1 MPVVVKKPPPPP
13 PPQYTANLGRAVGHC
28 DDFYVLGY
36 CPDLD
41 EDEKA
46 VDRAHRS
53 FTFVFRFQGTA
64 RSTVGRFKLRLEDLW
79 QPPQGPILS
88 VGAPR
93 GVIEIEPTGLRE
105 VALPQVNEYLMSIW
119 GTDDAHVFVAGG
131 AFQPIVLYRRQG
143 QWLQIPIPDG
153 TRPILDVRGLSEREV
168 YFVGNDGQ
176 ILLWDGQQLSRLPS
190 PTTRHLVNLA
200 RLDDRYMCA
209 SGYDGTLLMGNKNG
223 WRIVPTNTTAAL
235 LSIGSLDGKVYYGAD
250 DVVWSFDGASAPVVA
265 IQTRADWVSG
275 LADGL
280 LLVDVDQAK
289 LYRAGNL
296 IDLDTII

>member
-13 PPQYTANLGRAVGHC
+13 PQYAANLGRAVGRC
-28 DDFYVLGY
+28 DDFYVLAY

-46 VDRAHRS
+46 VDRAHRQ
-53 FTFVFRFQGTA
+53 FTFVFRFQQTA
-64 RSTVGRFKLRLEDLW
+64 RSTVGRLNRRLEDLW
-79 QPPQGPILS
+79 QPAQGPILS

-119 GTDDAHVFVAGG
+119 GTDDAHVFAAGG

-153 TRPILDVRGLSEREV
+153 TGPILDVRGLSEREV
-168 YFVGNDGQ
+168 YFVGKGGQ
-176 ILLWDGQQLSRLPS
+176 ILLWDGQQLSHLSS
-190 PTTRHLVNLA
+190 PTTRNLVNLA

-223 WRIVPTNTTAAL
+223 WRIVPTNTQAAL

-250 DVVWSFDGASAPVVA
+250 DVVWSFDGASAPVSA
-265 IQTRADWVSG
+265 IQTPADWVSG

-280 LLVDVDQAK
+280 VLVNVDKAK